1 MPSFLSE
8 LNWFKDIA
16 LPITLTFLCSFVLS
30 RSGSLLRHTRS
41 KAARILFRRK
51 LKWSLNVLMTDYTGG
66 LSAFISLQQANL
78 LVRCTLFLFGFIT
91 LMTFYTIMSVTKDDR
106 GNLII
111 VFLSITCGIAANMI
125 RTVLDDISSMVIAN
139 VSPVKHIEKLGAR
152 NSLSEDPEFKEEFD
166 RLKELAQGVEDRR
179 RGFIAAGTLANKL
192 LLADKPQ
199 QPSGSEA
206 G

>member
-1 MPSFLSE
+1 
-8 LNWFKDIA
+8 
-16 LPITLTFLCSFVLS
+16 
-30 RSGSLLRHTRS
+30 
-41 KAARILFRRK
+41 
-51 LKWSLNVLMTDYTGG
+51 MTDYTGG